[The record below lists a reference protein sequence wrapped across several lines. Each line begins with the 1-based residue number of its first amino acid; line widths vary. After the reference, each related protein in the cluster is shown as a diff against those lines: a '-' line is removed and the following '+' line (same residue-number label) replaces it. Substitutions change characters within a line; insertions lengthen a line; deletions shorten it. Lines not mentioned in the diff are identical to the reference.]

1 LKWLTSQT
9 AGRYNIKITVKA
21 DSSADPQA
29 IDVRVFLFQAVREL
43 LFNSVKHA
51 PRSPI
56 HVTMKKDG
64 QGKVR
69 IVVSDQGAGFDPAKL
84 DSKTMGTAGF
94 GLFSI
99 RERIT
104 SIGGEFGIQSAP
116 GRGTQA
122 TLLAP
127 CGLASQGNPERI
139 RGKLAS
145 PKR

>member
-1 LKWLTSQT
+1 MKND
-9 AGRYNIKITVKA
+9 GR
-21 DSSADPQA
+21 
-29 IDVRVFLFQAVREL
+29 
-43 LFNSVKHA
+43 
-51 PRSPI
+51 
-56 HVTMKKDG
+56 
-64 QGKVR
+64 GKVR

-104 SIGGEFGIQSAP
+104 SIGGEFRIQSTQ

-127 CGLASQGNPERI
+127 CGSAMPDKANRRRLGARD
-139 RGKLAS
+139 
-145 PKR
+145 